1 MIEIQDLR
9 KTYGKTVAVRSV
21 SFSAP
26 NGLVTGLLG
35 PNGAGKTTALRAVT
49 GLITPDAGCARVDEV
64 DVGTD
69 PLRARSRLGVLPE
82 SAGLYGRLTVREH
95 VLYAGRLHGLRQP
108 GLDARADALLDQF
121 GLAAEA
127 SRPAAG
133 LSLGQRRRVALM
145 RALVHQP
152 ANVILDE
159 PTNGLDVLGAREV
172 RREARRLADAGCAVV
187 FASHVMPD
195 VSAICDRIVVLS
207 QGAVVA
213 AGTPAEILA
222 ATGCSELEDAVVR
235 LIGSAEGLN

>member
-1 MIEIQDLR
+1 M
-9 KTYGKTVAVRSV
+9 
-21 SFSAP
+21 
-26 NGLVTGLLG
+26 
-35 PNGAGKTTALRAVT
+35 
-49 GLITPDAGCARVDEV
+49 
-64 DVGTD
+64 
-69 PLRARSRLGVLPE
+69 
-82 SAGLYGRLTVREH
+82 
-95 VLYAGRLHGLRQP
+95 
-108 GLDARADALLDQF
+108 DALLDQF

-195 VSAICDRIVVLS
+195 VSAICDRIVVLVTR
-207 QGAVVA
+207 G
-213 AGTPAEILA
+213 GRGRRHT
-222 ATGCSELEDAVVR
+222 R
-235 LIGSAEGLN
+235 